1 MIVATCSRSFLSH
14 VLKLKGSSLISTNK
28 DTDLTTFPI
37 TPDIMALI
45 DRALEEDLG
54 IGDPT
59 TEILVPGDLKGEA
72 VLRAKSN
79 GILCGT
85 SIALMVF
92 ERVDPT
98 VESIMCLKDGAFL
111 GPGQTIARIVG
122 PIGSILRGERTALN
136 FLQHLSGIA
145 TETGRFVEEIKGF
158 NTRII
163 DTRKTIPGL
172 RSLEK
177 YAVRA
182 GGGHNHRRNLGDG
195 ILIKDNHI
203 AASRIN
209 GLTIG
214 DAVNK
219 ALRRASHLHKV
230 EVEVTSLEEAQTA
243 VESGAQILLLDNMT
257 VEEMKDVVKACGG
270 RALLEAS
277 GGISIETV
285 RAVAESGVDLISV
298 GALTH
303 SARALDINLTIT
315 IRT

>member
-1 MIVATCSRSFLSH
+1 MATD
-14 VLKLKGSSLISTNK
+14 VP
-28 DTDLTTFPI
+28 TFPN
-37 TPDIMALI
+37 TPEIMALI

-59 TEILVPGDLKGEA
+59 TEILVPGELKGEA
-72 VLRAKSN
+72 VLQAKSN
-79 GILCGT
+79 GILCGI

-92 ERVDPT
+92 ERIDPN
-98 VESIMCLKDGAFL
+98 VESVACLRDGSFL
-111 GPGQTIARIVG
+111 RPGQTIARIMG
-122 PIGSILRGERTALN
+122 PLGNILRGERTALN

-145 TETGRFVEEIKGF
+145 TETGRFVEEVKGF
-158 NTRII
+158 DTRIV

-203 AASRIN
+203 AASKIN

-214 DAVNK
+214 DAINK
-219 ALRRASHLHKV
+219 ALRQASHLHKV
-230 EVEVTSLEEAQTA
+230 EVEVTSLKEAQIA
-243 VESGAQILLLDNMT
+243 LQSGAQILLLDNMT
-257 VEEMKDVVKACGG
+257 VQEMKDVVKACSG

-303 SARALDINLTIT
+303 SARALDINLTVN
-315 IRT
+315 IRS